1 MSFMLAHKMWS
12 SFNMAP
18 MQDYQ
23 THLYLKTDVLL
34 LADVLETFR
43 ATILKYCV
51 IDPCNMYSAP
61 SLAWNAMLK
70 MTRGRLVLLT
80 DIDENL
86 FIESG
91 TCGGVAMISNR

>member
-1 MSFMLAHKMWS
+1 MTFMRAQKIWSF
-12 SFNMAP
+12 FNMAS

-23 THLYLKTDVLL
+23 TPSSL

-70 MTRGRLVLLT
+70 TTRGRLVLLT

-91 TCGGVAMISNR
+91 ICGGVAMISNR